1 MAPAR
6 RPRSISIRT
15 RLTLS
20 YVLLLGLAVTG
31 LLGAMSLFLLRYITD
46 EYFVSY
52 SQRTNEQIFVPNRTE
67 LLSAFV
73 PVAAGVI
80 VLLLIAGTV
89 GGWLLA
95 RRILAPLDEL
105 TRVAR
110 LVAADGYSHR
120 VADMPSRDEFDE
132 LAEAFNAMLEQTEA
146 HVREQERFAA
156 NASHELRTPLTI
168 TKTMLDVARRD
179 TSPDMD
185 HLLADLSSVT
195 ARSIDLVEAL
205 LQLSRADR
213 PVPEAETLDLSLL
226 AEEARDSVLTLAE
239 RGGVS
244 LRLQVEPCSALGSTS
259 LLLQLMTNL
268 LHNAIV
274 HNVSAGFVVLRTE
287 QSAEGA
293 VVTVEN
299 SGSAIDPTTL
309 PTLLEP
315 FVRGGTR
322 TRRTDGGHT
331 GTGLG
336 LAIVSRIVAAHGG
349 RLTLTARE
357 EGGLLVRV
365 ILPSERPEQP
375 GQGPDQATRGLRT
388 GRAEARRR
396 RGRRAPRSR

>member
-6 RPRSISIRT
+6 RPRPISIRR

-31 LLGAMSLFLLRYITD
+31 LLGAMSIFLLRYITD
-46 EYFVSY
+46 DYFVSY
-52 SQRTNEQIFVPNRTE
+52 SRSTNEQIFVPNRTE

-89 GGWLLA
+89 GGSLLA
-95 RRILAPLDEL
+95 RRMLAPLDEL

-110 LVAADGYSHR
+110 LVASDGYSHR
-120 VADMPSRDEFDE
+120 VADLRSRDEFEE

-146 HVREQERFAA
+146 HVSEQERFAA

-179 TSPDMD
+179 GSPDVE
-185 HLLADLSSVT
+185 HLLADLSAVT

-213 PVPEAETLDLSLL
+213 PIPEAQTLDLSLL

-244 LRLQVEPCSALGSTS
+244 LQVQVEPCSAIGSAS
-259 LLLQLMTNL
+259 LLLQLMMNL

-274 HNVSAGFVVLRTE
+274 HNVSAGFVVLRTQ

-293 VVTVEN
+293 IVTVEN
-299 SGSAIDPTTL
+299 SGSALDPATL

-331 GTGLG
+331 GSGLG

-349 RLTLTARE
+349 HLTLTARS

-365 ILPSERPEQP
+365 VLP
-375 GQGPDQATRGLRT
+375 
-388 GRAEARRR
+388 RA
-396 RGRRAPRSR
+396 